1 MNSKTA
7 TNDIETAVGEF
18 ESLVAAA
25 AKIRGRIIQ
34 LSHQAKTPHLG
45 SSLSFVEL
53 LVYLYWEFLK
63 VSPEI
68 AKDPTRDRFILSK
81 GHGITTLYA
90 VLAERG
96 FFSPKLFE
104 DYAQAGSPL
113 PEHPSPRCVPGIEAA
128 TGSLGHGLSIA
139 TGIALASK
147 MNAID
152 YNVVC
157 LLSDGE
163 CNEGSTWEAAL
174 LAPAHNLDNL
184 IAIIDFNKW
193 QATGR
198 SAEITALEPLK
209 EKFEA
214 FGWNSI
220 RIDGHDF
227 RQIKSALATAKKSD
241 KPFAIIADTVKGKG
255 IKIMEDD
262 NNWHYRIPSK
272 EEVDSAFEELGIKSL

>member
-1 MNSKTA
+1 MNSRTA
-7 TNDIETAVGEF
+7 TDKIESAEGEF
-18 ESLVAAA
+18 EALVAAA
-25 AKIRGRIIQ
+25 ARIRGRIIQ
-34 LSHQAKTPHLG
+34 LSHQARTPHLG

-53 LVYLYWEFLK
+53 LVYLYWHFLEI
-63 VSPEI
+63 SPEDP
-68 AKDPTRDRFILSK
+68 KDAARDRFVLSK

-96 FFSPKLFE
+96 FFPSELFD

-128 TGSLGHGLSIA
+128 TGSLGHGLSVA

-147 MNAID
+147 MNAIP
-152 YNVVC
+152 YSVVS

-184 IAIIDFNKW
+184 ISIIDFNKW

-198 SAEITALEPLK
+198 SAEITALEPLDQ
-209 EKFEA
+209 KFES
-214 FGWNSI
+214 FGWNSV

-227 RQIKSALATAKKSD
+227 RQIRSALATAKKSE
-241 KPFAIIADTVKGKG
+241 KPFAIIADTIKGKG
-255 IKIMEDD
+255 IKMMEDD
-262 NNWHYRIPSK
+262 NNWHYRIPTK
-272 EEVDSAFEELGIKSL
+272 EELDSAFEELGIDPI

>member
-1 MNSKTA
+1 MNSRTA
-7 TNDIETAVGEF
+7 TDDIEKPEDEF
-18 ESLVAAA
+18 GALVVAAA
-25 AKIRGRIIQ
+25 RIRGRIIQ

-53 LVYLYWEFLK
+53 VVYLYWNFLEI
-63 VSPEI
+63 SPENPRET
-68 AKDPTRDRFILSK
+68 DRDRFVLSK

-90 VLAERG
+90 ALAERG
-96 FFSPKLFE
+96 FFPTKLFK

-113 PEHPSPRCVPGIEAA
+113 SEHPSPRCVPGIEAA
-128 TGSLGHGLSIA
+128 TGSLGHGLSVA

-147 MNAID
+147 MNAIPCSI
-152 YNVVC
+152 VS

-198 SAEITALEPLK
+198 SAEITALEPLEK
-209 EKFEA
+209 KFEA
-214 FGWNSI
+214 FGWNTV

-227 RQIKSALATAKKSD
+227 SQIKFALATAKKSD
-241 KPFAIIADTVKGKG
+241 KPFAIIADTIKGKG
-255 IKIMEDD
+255 IKMMEDD

-272 EEVDSAFEELGIKSL
+272 EEVDSAFEELGIEPL

>member
-1 MNSKTA
+1 MNSRTSTDDTDTA
-7 TNDIETAVGEF
+7 QADFDTLAI
-18 ESLVAAA
+18 AAA
-25 AKIRGRIIQ
+25 RIRGRVIK
-34 LSHQAKTPHLG
+34 LSHQARTPHLG

-53 LVYLYWEFLK
+53 LVYLYWNFLK
-63 VSPEI
+63 ISPEI
-68 AKDPTRDRFILSK
+68 AKDPARDRFVLSK

-96 FFSPKLFE
+96 FFSPELFE

-128 TGSLGHGLSIA
+128 TGSLGHGLSVA

-147 MNAID
+147 MNVIP
-152 YNVVC
+152 YGVVT

-174 LAPAHNLDNL
+174 LAPAHNLNNL
-184 IAIIDFNKW
+184 VAIVDFNKW

-198 SAEITALEPLK
+198 SSEVTALEPLE
-209 EKFEA
+209 EKFES

-227 RQIKSALATAKKSD
+227 RQIKSGLATAKKSD

-255 IKIMEDD
+255 IKMMEDD

-272 EEVDSAFEELGIKSL
+272 EEVDSAFEELGINSL

>member
-1 MNSKTA
+1 LNSRTP
-7 TNDIETAVGEF
+7 TNDIETAEGEF
-18 ESLVAAA
+18 GSLVAAA

-34 LSHQAKTPHLG
+34 LSHQARTPHLG

-53 LVYLYWEFLK
+53 LVYLYWNFLK
-63 VSPEI
+63 ISPEMT
-68 AKDPTRDRFILSK
+68 KDPARDRFVLSK

-96 FFSPKLFE
+96 FFSPELFE

-128 TGSLGHGLSIA
+128 TGSLGHGLSVA

-147 MNAID
+147 MNAIPHG
-152 YNVVC
+152 VVA

-184 IAIIDFNKW
+184 IAIVDFNKW

-214 FGWNSI
+214 FGWDSI

-255 IKIMEDD
+255 IKMMEDD

-272 EEVDSAFEELGIKSL
+272 EEVDSAFEELGIDPL

>member
-1 MNSKTA
+1 MNSRA
-7 TNDIETAVGEF
+7 TTENIDIPEGEF
-18 ESLVAAA
+18 GSLVAIAA
-25 AKIRGRIIQ
+25 RIRGRIIQ
-34 LSHQAKTPHLG
+34 LSHQARTPHLG

-53 LVYLYWEFLK
+53 LVYLYWDFLK
-63 VSPEI
+63 IYPEI
-68 AKDPTRDRFILSK
+68 VKDPSRDRFVLSK

-96 FFSPKLFE
+96 FFSPELFQN
-104 DYAQAGSPL
+104 YAQVDSPL

-220 RIDGHDF
+220 RIDGHEF

-255 IKIMEDD
+255 IKMMEDD

-272 EEVDSAFEELGIKSL
+272 DEVDSAFEELGIKAL

>member
-1 MNSKTA
+1 MKSRTANKNINNSSKFDQLVTA
-7 TNDIETAVGEF
+7 TAN
-18 ESLVAAA
+18 
-25 AKIRGRIIQ
+25 IRGKIIQ

-53 LVYLYWEFLK
+53 LVYLYWNFLK
-63 VSPEI
+63 ISPKI
-68 AKDPTRDRFILSK
+68 AKDPARDRFVLSK

-96 FFSPKLFE
+96 FFPQEFFE
-104 DYAQAGSPL
+104 NYAQAGSPL
-113 PEHPSPRCVPGIEAA
+113 PEHPSPNCVPGIEAA

-147 MNAID
+147 MNAIP
-152 YNVVC
+152 YSVVT

-184 IAIIDFNKW
+184 IAIVDFNKW

-227 RQIKSALATAKKSD
+227 RQIKSALAKAKKSD

-255 IKIMEDD
+255 IKMMEDD

-272 EEVDSAFEELGIKSL
+272 DEVNSAFEELGIKPL

>member
-1 MNSKTA
+1 M
-7 TNDIETAVGEF
+7 
-18 ESLVAAA
+18 
-25 AKIRGRIIQ
+25 
-34 LSHQAKTPHLG
+34 G

-53 LVYLYWEFLK
+53 LVYLYWNFLK
-63 VSPEI
+63 ISPEI
-68 AKDPTRDRFILSK
+68 AKDPARDRFVLSK

-96 FFSPKLFE
+96 FFSPELFE

-128 TGSLGHGLSIA
+128 TGSLGHGLSVA

-147 MNAID
+147 MNVIP
-152 YNVVC
+152 YGVVT

-174 LAPAHNLDNL
+174 LAPAHNLNNL
-184 IAIIDFNKW
+184 VAIVDFNKW

-198 SAEITALEPLK
+198 SSEVTALEPLE
-209 EKFEA
+209 EKFES

-227 RQIKSALATAKKSD
+227 RQIKSGLATAKKSD

-255 IKIMEDD
+255 IKMMEDD

-272 EEVDSAFEELGIKSL
+272 EEVDSAFEELGINSL

>member
-1 MNSKTA
+1 MNSRTSTDDTDTA
-7 TNDIETAVGEF
+7 QADF
-18 ESLVAAA
+18 DSLAIAAA
-25 AKIRGRIIQ
+25 RIRGRVIK
-34 LSHQAKTPHLG
+34 LSHQARTPHLG

-53 LVYLYWEFLK
+53 LVYLYWNFLK
-63 VSPEI
+63 ISPEI
-68 AKDPTRDRFILSK
+68 AKDPARDRFVLSK

-96 FFSPKLFE
+96 FFSPELFE

-128 TGSLGHGLSIA
+128 TGSLGHGLSVA

-147 MNAID
+147 MNVIP
-152 YNVVC
+152 YGVVT

-174 LAPAHNLDNL
+174 LAPAHNLNNL
-184 IAIIDFNKW
+184 VAIVDFNKW

-198 SAEITALEPLK
+198 SSEVTALEPLE
-209 EKFEA
+209 EKFES

-227 RQIKSALATAKKSD
+227 RQIKSGLATAKKSD

-255 IKIMEDD
+255 IKMMEDD

-272 EEVDSAFEELGIKSL
+272 EEVDSAFEELGINSL

>member
-1 MNSKTA
+1 LNSRTA
-7 TNDIETAVGEF
+7 TDDIEKPEDEF
-18 ESLVAAA
+18 GALVVAAA
-25 AKIRGRIIQ
+25 RIRGRIIQ

-53 LVYLYWEFLK
+53 VVYLYWNFLEI
-63 VSPEI
+63 SPENSRET
-68 AKDPTRDRFILSK
+68 DRDRFVLSK

-90 VLAERG
+90 ALAERG
-96 FFSPKLFE
+96 FFPTKLFK

-113 PEHPSPRCVPGIEAA
+113 SEHPSPRCVPGIEAA
-128 TGSLGHGLSIA
+128 TGSLGHGLSVA

-147 MNAID
+147 MNAIPCSI
-152 YNVVC
+152 VS

-198 SAEITALEPLK
+198 SAEITALEPLEK
-209 EKFEA
+209 KFEA
-214 FGWNSI
+214 FGWNTV

-227 RQIKSALATAKKSD
+227 SQIKFALATAKKSD
-241 KPFAIIADTVKGKG
+241 KPFAIIADTIKGKG
-255 IKIMEDD
+255 IKMMEDD

-272 EEVDSAFEELGIKSL
+272 EEVDSAFEELGIEPL

>member
-1 MNSKTA
+1 MNSRTA
-7 TNDIETAVGEF
+7 TNEIEIAEGELI
-18 ESLVAAA
+18 SLVATA

-34 LSHQAKTPHLG
+34 LSHQARTPHLG

-90 VLAERG
+90 ILAELG
-96 FFSPKLFE
+96 FFSPELFD

-113 PEHPSPRCVPGIEAA
+113 PEHPSPSCVPGIEAA

-184 IAIIDFNKW
+184 IAIVDFNKW

-198 SAEITALEPLK
+198 SSEVTALEPLE
-209 EKFEA
+209 EKFES

-255 IKIMEDD
+255 IKMMEDD

-272 EEVDSAFEELGIKSL
+272 EEVDSAFEELGIDPL

>member
-1 MNSKTA
+1 MNSRTA
-7 TNDIETAVGEF
+7 TNDIGTAEGEF
-18 ESLVAAA
+18 GSLVAAA

-34 LSHQAKTPHLG
+34 LSHQARTPHLG

-53 LVYLYWEFLK
+53 LVYLYWNFLK
-63 VSPEI
+63 ISPEI
-68 AKDPTRDRFILSK
+68 AKDPARDRFVLSK

-96 FFSPKLFE
+96 FFSPELFE

-113 PEHPSPRCVPGIEAA
+113 PEHPSPRCVPGI
-128 TGSLGHGLSIA
+128 
-139 TGIALASK
+139 ALASK
-147 MNAID
+147 MNAIPHG
-152 YNVVC
+152 VVT
-157 LLSDGE
+157 LLSAGE

-174 LAPAHNLDNL
+174 LAPVHNLDNL
-184 IAIIDFNKW
+184 IAIVDFNKW

-198 SAEITALEPLK
+198 SSEVTALEPLE
-209 EKFEA
+209 EKFES

-255 IKIMEDD
+255 IKMMEDD

>member
-1 MNSKTA
+1 MNSQSDTDA
-7 TNDIETAVGEF
+7 TETTEGEF
-18 ESLVAAA
+18 GPLVSAAA
-25 AKIRGRIIQ
+25 RIRGRIIQ

-53 LVYLYWEFLK
+53 LVYLYWDFLK
-63 VSPEI
+63 INPEN
-68 AKDPTRDRFILSK
+68 AKDPARDRFVLSK

-96 FFSPKLFE
+96 FFPPELFE

-128 TGSLGHGLSIA
+128 TGSLGHGLSVA

-147 MNAID
+147 MNAIPHG
-152 YNVVC
+152 VVT

-174 LAPAHNLDNL
+174 LAPVHNLDNL
-184 IAIIDFNKW
+184 IAIVDFNKW

-198 SAEITALEPLK
+198 SSEVTALEPLE
-209 EKFEA
+209 EKFES

-227 RQIKSALATAKKSD
+227 RQIRSALATAKNSE

-255 IKIMEDD
+255 IKMMEDD

-272 EEVDSAFEELGIKSL
+272 EEVDSAFEELGINSL

>member
-1 MNSKTA
+1 LNSRTD
-7 TNDIETAVGEF
+7 TSDIETAEGELI
-18 ESLVAAA
+18 SLVATA

-34 LSHQAKTPHLG
+34 LSHQARTPHLG

-90 VLAERG
+90 ILAELG
-96 FFSPKLFE
+96 FFSPELFD

-113 PEHPSPRCVPGIEAA
+113 PEHPSPSCVPGIEAA

-184 IAIIDFNKW
+184 IAIVDFNKW

-198 SAEITALEPLK
+198 SSEVTALEPLE
-209 EKFEA
+209 EKFES

-227 RQIKSALATAKKSD
+227 RQIKPALATAKKSD

-255 IKIMEDD
+255 IKMMEDD

-272 EEVDSAFEELGIKSL
+272 EEVDSAFEELGIDPL

>member
-1 MNSKTA
+1 MNSRA
-7 TNDIETAVGEF
+7 TTENIDIPEGEF
-18 ESLVAAA
+18 GSLVAIAA
-25 AKIRGRIIQ
+25 RIRGRIIQ
-34 LSHQAKTPHLG
+34 LSHQARTPHLG

-53 LVYLYWEFLK
+53 LVYLYWEFIK

-113 PEHPSPRCVPGIEAA
+113 PEHPSPHCVAGIEAA

-147 MNAID
+147 MNAIP
-152 YNVVC
+152 YSVVT

-220 RIDGHDF
+220 RIDGHEF

-255 IKIMEDD
+255 IKMMEDD

>member
-1 MNSKTA
+1 MNSRAA
-7 TNDIETAVGEF
+7 TEKIDTPKKEF
-18 ESLVAAA
+18 GSLVAIAA
-25 AKIRGRIIQ
+25 RIRGRIIQ
-34 LSHQAKTPHLG
+34 LSHQARTPHLG

-53 LVYLYWEFLK
+53 LVYLYWNFLK
-63 VSPEI
+63 ISPEMT
-68 AKDPTRDRFILSK
+68 KDPTRDRFILSK

-96 FFSPKLFE
+96 FFSPELFE

-128 TGSLGHGLSIA
+128 TGSLGHGLSVA

-147 MNAID
+147 MNAIP
-152 YNVVC
+152 YSVVA

-184 IAIIDFNKW
+184 IAIVDFNKW

-255 IKIMEDD
+255 IKMMEDD

>member
-1 MNSKTA
+1 MITSADNPK
-7 TNDIETAVGEF
+7 ETEREF
-18 ESLVAAA
+18 EPLLAAA
-25 AKIRGRIIQ
+25 ARIRGRIIQ
-34 LSHQAKTPHLG
+34 LSHQARTPHLG

-53 LVYLYWEFLK
+53 LVYLYWNFLK
-63 VSPEI
+63 ISPGQVSSP
-68 AKDPTRDRFILSK
+68 DRDRFILSK
-81 GHGITTLYA
+81 GHGITTLYS

-96 FFSPKLFE
+96 FFSPEIFE

-113 PEHPSPRCVPGIEAA
+113 PEHPSPQCVPGIEAA

-147 MNAID
+147 MNGIPFD
-152 YNVVC
+152 VVT

-174 LAPAHNLDNL
+174 LAPVHKLDNL
-184 IAIIDFNKW
+184 IAIVDFNKW

-198 SAEITALEPLK
+198 SAEITALEPL
-209 EKFEA
+209 EKKFSA
-214 FGWNSI
+214 FGWNST

-227 RQIKSALATAKKSD
+227 LQIESALASASQSD

-255 IKIMEDD
+255 IKMMEDD
-262 NNWHYRIPSK
+262 NNWHYRIPTK
-272 EEVDSAFEELGIKSL
+272 EEVDSSFLELDLESL

>member
-1 MNSKTA
+1 MNSRA
-7 TNDIETAVGEF
+7 TTENIDIPEGEF
-18 ESLVAAA
+18 GSLVAIAA
-25 AKIRGRIIQ
+25 RIRGRIIQ
-34 LSHQAKTPHLG
+34 LSHQARTPHLG

-53 LVYLYWEFLK
+53 LVYLYWDFLK
-63 VSPEI
+63 IYPEI
-68 AKDPTRDRFILSK
+68 VKDPSRDRFVLSK

-96 FFSPKLFE
+96 FFSPELFQN
-104 DYAQAGSPL
+104 YAQVDSPL

-220 RIDGHDF
+220 RIDGHEF

>member
-1 MNSKTA
+1 LNSRTVTDK
-7 TNDIETAVGEF
+7 IESSDGEF
-18 ESLVAAA
+18 NALTAAA
-25 AKIRGRIIQ
+25 ARIRGRIIQ
-34 LSHQAKTPHLG
+34 LSHQARTPHLG

-53 LVYLYWEFLK
+53 LVYLYWHFLEI
-63 VSPEI
+63 SPENP
-68 AKDPTRDRFILSK
+68 KDAARDRFVLSK

-96 FFSPKLFE
+96 FFPSKLFD
-104 DYAQAGSPL
+104 DYAQTGSPL

-128 TGSLGHGLSIA
+128 TGSLGHGLSVA
-139 TGIALASK
+139 TGMALASK
-147 MNAID
+147 MNAIP
-152 YNVVC
+152 YRVVS

-184 IAIIDFNKW
+184 IAIVDFNKW

-198 SAEITALEPLK
+198 SVEITALEPLDQ
-209 EKFEA
+209 KFES
-214 FGWNSI
+214 FGWNSV

-227 RQIKSALATAKKSD
+227 RQIRSALATAKKSD

-255 IKIMEDD
+255 IKMMEDD

-272 EEVDSAFEELGIKSL
+272 EEVDSAFEELGIDPY

>member
-1 MNSKTA
+1 LNSRA
-7 TNDIETAVGEF
+7 TTENIDIPEGEF
-18 ESLVAAA
+18 GSLVAIAA
-25 AKIRGRIIQ
+25 RIRGRIIQ
-34 LSHQAKTPHLG
+34 LSHQARTPHLG

-53 LVYLYWEFLK
+53 LVYLYWDFLK
-63 VSPEI
+63 IYPEI
-68 AKDPTRDRFILSK
+68 VKDPSRDRFVLSK

-96 FFSPKLFE
+96 FFSPELFQN
-104 DYAQAGSPL
+104 YAQVDSPL

-220 RIDGHDF
+220 RIDGHEF

-241 KPFAIIADTVKGKG
+241 KPFAIIADTVKGQG
-255 IKIMEDD
+255 IKMMEDD